1 MSQHLDRAI
10 HVGYSPS
17 CDIKWKPEY
26 MDVGKFY
33 PVYGYENGT
42 LKLKPKPGAASN
54 APAVTGEAFYFHVIG
69 NGCRPC
75 RLISSN
81 AVVVLDS
88 EIGAGSDEKKLWE
101 TIAAYRGGAPAAG
114 RPADDPG
121 F

>member
-17 CDIKWKPEY
+17 CDLKWKPEY
-26 MDVGKFY
+26 MDVGRFY
-33 PVYGYENGT
+33 PVYGYENGS
-42 LKLKPKPGAASN
+42 LKLRPKAGQPEGSGG
-54 APAVTGEAFYFHVIG
+54 TGEAFYFHVIG
-69 NGCRPC
+69 KGFRPC

-88 EIGAGSDEKKLWE
+88 EIGAGSDEAKLWE
-101 TIAAYRGGAPAAG
+101 AIKAFHGGKSAAG
-114 RPADDPG
+114 PENDPG